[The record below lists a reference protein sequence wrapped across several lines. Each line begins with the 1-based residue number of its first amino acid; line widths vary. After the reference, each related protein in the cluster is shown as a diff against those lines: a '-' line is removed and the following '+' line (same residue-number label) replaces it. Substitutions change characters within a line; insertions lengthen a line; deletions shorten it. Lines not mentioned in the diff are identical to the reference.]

1 MVYEVL
7 LLAALLLVAGFV
19 FLRFVGEID
28 NTVRPF
34 FQIYLLIIVG
44 IYFVWFWSHGGQTV
58 AMKAWRVR
66 LVNDNGSRITT
77 KQAVYRYLLALLS
90 FGLTMVGIAWAIV
103 DPDHKFLHDRLVKTT
118 LVFEPKN

>member
-90 FGLTMVGIAWAIV
+90 FGLAMVGIAWAIV
-103 DPDHKFLHDRLVKTT
+103 DPDHKFLHESG
-118 LVFEPKN
+118 FH